1 MSRRP
6 GPRLAPKLRLD
17 NIHEDSAM
25 GNNNSPKDDRS
36 TPATSGER
44 KIRGG
49 ALEGSDQKSAPDHAD
64 FEKKR
69 SPDTEVRLDGEEDSL
84 YNDGLDVEEDTDDT
98 LAGTRGTSSGIKP

>member
-1 MSRRP
+1 MV
-6 GPRLAPKLRLD
+6 
-17 NIHEDSAM
+17 
-25 GNNNSPKDDRS
+25 NNNSPKDGRS
-36 TPATSGER
+36 PATAAER

-69 SPDTEVRLDGEEDSL
+69 NPDTALHVDGEEDSL
-84 YNDGLDVEEDTDDT
+84 YSDGLDIEEDTDT